1 MGMMRGMSTNTTHPD
16 ISNRQERHQYELDI
30 DGKLAAWIHYR
41 MHGEDTIELV
51 HTEVK
56 PEHEGK
62 GLASKIATFA
72 FDDARARGLK
82 VIPTCT
88 YLQNF
93 LKRHGEYQ
101 DLLAQS

>member
-1 MGMMRGMSTNTTHPD
+1 MIGGMSTKTKQPEIRD
-16 ISNRQERHQYELDI
+16 RQERHQYELDI

-41 MHGEDTIELV
+41 MRGNDTIELV

-56 PEHEGK
+56 PEHEGQ

-72 FDDARARGLK
+72 FDDARARGRK
-82 VIPTCT
+82 VIATCT

-93 LKRHGEYQ
+93 LQRHAEYQ
-101 DLLAQS
+101 DLLAGR

>member
-1 MGMMRGMSTNTTHPD
+1 MGMMRVMLTNTTPD
-16 ISNRQERHQYELDI
+16 IRNRQERHQYELAV

-41 MHGEDTIELV
+41 MRGDDTIELV

-56 PEHEGK
+56 PDHEGQ

-82 VIPTCT
+82 VIASCE

-93 LKRHGEYQ
+93 LQRHAEYR
-101 DLLAQS
+101 DLLAQR

>member
-1 MGMMRGMSTNTTHPD
+1 MGVMSTPTKQPD

-41 MHGEDTIELV
+41 MRGEDTIELV

-56 PEHEGK
+56 PGHEGQ
-62 GLASKIATFA
+62 GLASKIASFA
-72 FDDARARGLK
+72 FDDARSRGLK

-93 LKRHGEYQ
+93 LQRRPEYQ
-101 DLLAQS
+101 DLLAPH